1 MGAVQQ
7 EAGADSRLKS
17 CAGLVRKGVAQDAV
31 TTCKAAV
38 ALDPASATA
47 HFLLGQAYLLTRLVS
62 MVAEAK
68 AEFQQALDIDPE
80 LAWAR
85 FYLARV
91 YIDIGRPD
99 KAKQELLA
107 ALKTRPGTGHF
118 ISLLGEAER
127 KLGNPQTAVDLQ
139 TQALKADPALSPA
152 HYYAALA
159 YMDMKNDDAAVAEL
173 EAAIRSPHVAPD
185 MYLTL
190 GSIYARRKRYKEAED
205 LCLKGIDLDQSRSE
219 GFLNMAQLQNAQG
232 QGEKALTA
240 LRKAMPDGKS
250 FPTSAY
256 YQKLQADIHM
266 EFGRAWESRGQ
277 PDKALQSYLSCVA
290 LDSARI
296 EAHARLAALYTRMGD
311 APRAR
316 IHATAAEGPAAGK

>member
-1 MGAVQQ
+1 M
-7 EAGADSRLKS
+7 
-17 CAGLVRKGVAQDAV
+17 
-31 TTCKAAV
+31 
-38 ALDPASATA
+38 
-47 HFLLGQAYLLTRLVS
+47 
-62 MVAEAK
+62 
-68 AEFQQALDIDPE
+68 
-80 LAWAR
+80 AWAR

-99 KAKQELLA
+99 KAKEELLA

-127 KLGNPQTAVDLQ
+127 KLGNLQTAVDLQ
-139 TQALKADPALSPA
+139 AQALKADPALSPA

-205 LCLKGIDLDQSRSE
+205 LCLKGIALDPSRSE
-219 GFLNMAQLQNAQG
+219 GYLNMAQLQNAQG
-232 QGEKALTA
+232 RGEKALTA

-250 FPTSAY
+250 FPTSPY

-277 PDKALQSYLSCVA
+277 PDKALQSYLSCVG
-290 LDSARI
+290 LDSARDLKPTPGWRRSI
-296 EAHARLAALYTRMGD
+296 RAGAT
-311 APRAR
+311 PRAPASTLLLRRSRRLGSRARPR
-316 IHATAAEGPAAGK
+316 IGFVDGQYAAGGNVLQLLLPAARPFDLDYSRHLGRAESNVEA